1 MMLLLCWFGKSL
13 YGILHKTYE
22 SFPACPNN
30 TSFSQRNKKS
40 AVTIQ
45 CSSRFTKRLG
55 NDIQSER
62 PEKDIRLPKK
72 EIWIMNLFL
81 CSRFCNVG
89 TLIKEDLQN
98 KRIAFIPTAA
108 AKEGASRYVL
118 AGREVLSEMGA
129 IVTKIDISKEDR
141 NTIKAAFAQADCIY
155 FSGGNSFFLMDALR
169 KSGTDKLL
177 KKELQRGKLMVGES
191 AGAIVCAPT
200 ITYIEPMD
208 KKPPEYSQ
216 QDDAGLGLVKYYILP
231 HFLDEVYRKASE
243 EILEKFSEF
252 DVRPISNNQA
262 ILVKDNTSK
271 IICNSDNEKAVRD
284 FRNEQG

>member
-1 MMLLLCWFGKSL
+1 
-13 YGILHKTYE
+13 
-22 SFPACPNN
+22 
-30 TSFSQRNKKS
+30 
-40 AVTIQ
+40 
-45 CSSRFTKRLG
+45 
-55 NDIQSER
+55 
-62 PEKDIRLPKK
+62 
-72 EIWIMNLFL
+72 MNLFL

-89 TLIKEDLQN
+89 TLIKENLQN

-118 AGREVLSEMGA
+118 AGRELLSKMGA
-129 IVTKIDISKEDR
+129 IVTEIDISKENR

-191 AGAIVCAPT
+191 AGTIVCAPT

-243 EILEKFSEF
+243 EILEKFSEL
-252 DVRPISNNQA
+252 DVRPISNDQA
-262 ILVKDNTSK
+262 ILVKDSTSK
-271 IICNSDNEKAVRD
+271 IICNSDNAKAVRD

>member
-1 MMLLLCWFGKSL
+1 M
-13 YGILHKTYE
+13 
-22 SFPACPNN
+22 
-30 TSFSQRNKKS
+30 
-40 AVTIQ
+40 
-45 CSSRFTKRLG
+45 
-55 NDIQSER
+55 
-62 PEKDIRLPKK
+62 
-72 EIWIMNLFL
+72 
-81 CSRFCNVG
+81 
-89 TLIKEDLQN
+89 
-98 KRIAFIPTAA
+98 
-108 AKEGASRYVL
+108 L
-118 AGREVLSEMGA
+118 AGRELLSEMGA
-129 IVTKIDISKEDR
+129 IVTEIDISKENR
-141 NTIKAAFAQADCIY
+141 NTIKATFAQADCIY

>member
-1 MMLLLCWFGKSL
+1 
-13 YGILHKTYE
+13 
-22 SFPACPNN
+22 
-30 TSFSQRNKKS
+30 
-40 AVTIQ
+40 
-45 CSSRFTKRLG
+45 
-55 NDIQSER
+55 
-62 PEKDIRLPKK
+62 
-72 EIWIMNLFL
+72 MNLFL

-118 AGREVLSEMGA
+118 AGRELLSEMGA
-129 IVTKIDISKEDR
+129 IVTEIDISKENR
-141 NTIKAAFAQADCIY
+141 NTIKATFAQADCIY

-191 AGAIVCAPT
+191 AGAIVCALT

-216 QDDAGLGLVKYYILP
+216 QDDAGLELVKYYILP

-243 EILEKFSEF
+243 EILEKFSEL
-252 DVRPISNNQA
+252 DVRPISNDQA

-271 IICNSDNEKAVRD
+271 IICNSDNAKAVRD

>member
-1 MMLLLCWFGKSL
+1 M
-13 YGILHKTYE
+13 
-22 SFPACPNN
+22 
-30 TSFSQRNKKS
+30 
-40 AVTIQ
+40 
-45 CSSRFTKRLG
+45 
-55 NDIQSER
+55 
-62 PEKDIRLPKK
+62 
-72 EIWIMNLFL
+72 
-81 CSRFCNVG
+81 
-89 TLIKEDLQN
+89 
-98 KRIAFIPTAA
+98 
-108 AKEGASRYVL
+108 L
-118 AGREVLSEMGA
+118 AGRELLSEMGA
-129 IVTKIDISKEDR
+129 IVTEIDISKEDR

-208 KKPPEYSQ
+208 KK
-216 QDDAGLGLVKYYILP
+216 
-231 HFLDEVYRKASE
+231 ASE

>member
-118 AGREVLSEMGA
+118 AVGSCSVKWEQSLQKL
-129 IVTKIDISKEDR
+129 I
-141 NTIKAAFAQADCIY
+141 F
-155 FSGGNSFFLMDALR
+155 LR
-169 KSGTDKLL
+169 KTGIQSRQPLRRQIAFTFQ
-177 KKELQRGKLMVGES
+177 E
-191 AGAIVCAPT
+191 AIRSSLWMRC
-200 ITYIEPMD
+200 E
-208 KKPPEYSQ
+208 
-216 QDDAGLGLVKYYILP
+216 
-231 HFLDEVYRKASE
+231 
-243 EILEKFSEF
+243 
-252 DVRPISNNQA
+252 NQ
-262 ILVKDNTSK
+262 
-271 IICNSDNEKAVRD
+271 
-284 FRNEQG
+284 EQTNC